1 MIASRRYAPLFG
13 VLVGLAGLVGLSA
26 AARAQVPASPAAP
39 PAPSLAVTPAPPP
52 AASPGIPLRASLQ
65 LEAANGVVTGGFH
78 NQLLGARL
86 DGGFSEHLSLG
97 GYLGVADLK
106 GKDGRAHAAL
116 TYAILEYRAGPPEA
130 RVRYPL
136 SFASGYL
143 TANGPVARV
152 AGGLAV
158 RLGTRVE
165 LVGELASM
173 VWLTNNQNL
182 LSLDGSLA
190 VAFRL

>member
-13 VLVGLAGLVGLSA
+13 AIAGVAALSSV
-26 AARAQVPASPAAP
+26 ARAQVPA
-39 PAPSLAVTPAPPP
+39 PSVAETPAPP
-52 AASPGIPLRASLQ
+52 ASPGIPLRASVQ
-65 LEAANGVVTGGFH
+65 LEAANGVITGGFH

-86 DGGFSEHLSLG
+86 DGGFSAHLSLG

-116 TYAILEYRAGPPEA
+116 TYAILEYRTGQADA
-130 RVRYPL
+130 RVRCPL

-158 RLGTRVE
+158 RLATRVE
-165 LVGELASM
+165 LVGELAWM

-190 VAFRL
+190 VAVRL